1 MKARYPVEA
10 YALAMVIFSQNMRIA
25 LITGILILFISTLGL
40 VIDGLVKCNLPKW
53 SRNSS
58 IIILMVSL
66 TFSLFQIVLVA
77 VLGYKINDTASIF
90 HIFLGILIAKHIIN
104 KADEIDYNSLLLEG
118 AGAFAMLLIISLI
131 REFMAEGSIYG
142 YKILDFNLKSYG
154 FSQVIMGFLLTG
166 LGLAL
171 LNRIFYHKEKEKIK
185 TDSIFVILPVVLLEQ
200 PFTID
205 GIDPSVSMLIIIIIV
220 LILLYSIRKHLVFSR
235 LSKGIKNLPAELVSA
250 GMVYMILSMF

>member
-118 AGAFAMLLIISLI
+118 AGACC
-131 REFMAEGSIYG
+131 
-142 YKILDFNLKSYG
+142 
-154 FSQVIMGFLLTG
+154 
-166 LGLAL
+166 
-171 LNRIFYHKEKEKIK
+171 
-185 TDSIFVILPVVLLEQ
+185 
-200 PFTID
+200 
-205 GIDPSVSMLIIIIIV
+205 
-220 LILLYSIRKHLVFSR
+220 
-235 LSKGIKNLPAELVSA
+235 
-250 GMVYMILSMF
+250 

>member
-142 YKILDFNLKSYG
+142 YKILDFNLKP
-154 FSQVIMGFLLTG
+154 M
-166 LGLAL
+166 
-171 LNRIFYHKEKEKIK
+171 
-185 TDSIFVILPVVLLEQ
+185 
-200 PFTID
+200 
-205 GIDPSVSMLIIIIIV
+205 
-220 LILLYSIRKHLVFSR
+220 VFHR
-235 LSKGIKNLPAELVSA
+235 
-250 GMVYMILSMF
+250 